1 MGTHYNTRLNPTN
14 EERKMEE
21 SAFFNAMT
29 MLSAAV
35 LVGGA
40 AIGSAFGVGSVGAKL
55 IESTARQPS
64 EAAMLQNKAFLM
76 AGMLDA
82 IPILSV
88 AIALLLLF
96 SNPLA

>member
-1 MGTHYNTRLNPTN
+1 MD
-14 EERKMEE
+14 E

-29 MLSAAV
+29 MVSAAI

-40 AIGSAFGVGSVGAKL
+40 AIGSALGVGNVGGKL

-64 EAAMLQNKAFLM
+64 EANMLQNKAFLM

>member
-1 MGTHYNTRLNPTN
+1 MRASTLQP
-14 EERKMEE
+14 EDKKMDEL
-21 SAFFNAMT
+21 AFFNAMT
-29 MLSAAV
+29 MVSAAI

-40 AIGSAFGVGSVGAKL
+40 AIGSALGVGNVGGKL

-64 EAAMLQNKAFLM
+64 EANMLQNKAFLM

>member
-1 MGTHYNTRLNPTN
+1 MD
-14 EERKMEE
+14 E

-29 MLSAAV
+29 MLSAAI

-40 AIGSAFGVGSVGAKL
+40 AIGSALGVGGVGAKL

-64 EAAMLQNKAFLM
+64 EATMLQNKAFLM

-96 SNPLA
+96 ANPLA

>member
-1 MGTHYNTRLNPTN
+1 
-14 EERKMEE
+14 MEE
-21 SAFFNAMT
+21 SAFFSAMT

-40 AIGSAFGVGSVGAKL
+40 AIGSALGVGSVGAKL

-64 EAAMLQNKAFLM
+64 EAEMLQNKAFLM

>member
-1 MGTHYNTRLNPTN
+1 MD
-14 EERKMEE
+14 E
-21 SAFFNAMT
+21 SSFFNAMT
-29 MLSAAV
+29 MVSAAI

-40 AIGSAFGVGSVGAKL
+40 AIGSALGVGSVGAKL

-64 EAAMLQNKAFLM
+64 EASMLQNKAFLM

-96 SNPLA
+96 SNPLG